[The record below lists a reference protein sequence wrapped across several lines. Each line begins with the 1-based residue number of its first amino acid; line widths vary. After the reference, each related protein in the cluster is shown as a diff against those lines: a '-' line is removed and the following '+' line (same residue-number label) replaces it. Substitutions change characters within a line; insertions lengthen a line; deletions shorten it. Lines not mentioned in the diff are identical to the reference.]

1 MKADANLDFCNL
13 YLSWIKQNIDQFKV
27 SDNTF
32 RLTMPFLD
40 RNNDQIEIYI
50 TKSNGSYLITD
61 DGATLNDLFLSG
73 FEISKNSKRENILN
87 SIVAAHGVRRT
98 ADNELE
104 VECTVDD
111 LPMKKHLLAQ
121 CMLKV
126 SDMFYLTRN
135 NVQSLFL
142 DDVQRFLDMHDVR
155 YVPNISITGKSKL
168 TTHYDFVIARSK
180 SSHERLIKVVN
191 NMDRNAAKSII
202 FSWNDI
208 RETRPNAQAFAFI
221 QNVDK
226 KVPEDAIGALTEYD
240 IRPLL
245 WSEKESYIEELTA

>member
-98 ADNELE
+98 ADNEQTDEISSVE
-104 VECTVDD
+104 VVSLPSPAPCPQAERSIAVKRRNAVVRDFFMVVCPFLIFNFARTEFPAFCPGVVFSSLSCSSRRKLPGLRPSRSVPCCPRGRISTCSCGRSAD
-111 LPMKKHLLAQ
+111 LPA
-121 CMLKV
+121 C
-126 SDMFYLTRN
+126 S
-135 NVQSLFL
+135 
-142 DDVQRFLDMHDVR
+142 
-155 YVPNISITGKSKL
+155 
-168 TTHYDFVIARSK
+168 
-180 SSHERLIKVVN
+180 
-191 NMDRNAAKSII
+191 
-202 FSWNDI
+202 
-208 RETRPNAQAFAFI
+208 
-221 QNVDK
+221 
-226 KVPEDAIGALTEYD
+226 
-240 IRPLL
+240 
-245 WSEKESYIEELTA
+245 

>member
-1 MKADANLDFCNL
+1 M
-13 YLSWIKQNIDQFKV
+13 
-27 SDNTF
+27 
-32 RLTMPFLD
+32 
-40 RNNDQIEIYI
+40 
-50 TKSNGSYLITD
+50 
-61 DGATLNDLFLSG
+61 
-73 FEISKNSKRENILN
+73 
-87 SIVAAHGVRRT
+87 
-98 ADNELE
+98 
-104 VECTVDD
+104 
-111 LPMKKHLLAQ
+111 
-121 CMLKV
+121 
-126 SDMFYLTRN
+126 
-135 NVQSLFL
+135 QSLFL

-168 TTHYDFVIARSK
+168 TTHYDFVIAHSK

>member
-1 MKADANLDFCNL
+1 
-13 YLSWIKQNIDQFKV
+13 
-27 SDNTF
+27 
-32 RLTMPFLD
+32 
-40 RNNDQIEIYI
+40 
-50 TKSNGSYLITD
+50 
-61 DGATLNDLFLSG
+61 
-73 FEISKNSKRENILN
+73 
-87 SIVAAHGVRRT
+87 
-98 ADNELE
+98 
-104 VECTVDD
+104 
-111 LPMKKHLLAQ
+111 MKKHLLAQ

-142 DDVQRFLDMHDVR
+142 DDVQIFVDMHDVR

-168 TTHYDFVIARSK
+168 TTHYDFVIAHSK